1 MVDGPSNA
9 HLGAVLGTCLVVV
22 TGAWLPWV
30 RKSVRYLDGDPYV
43 TGEWLQ
49 GLSTGFEGF
58 DILILGAVAV
68 AVVVA
73 LLSRYCGWY
82 ADIGLVAPGAVV
94 LWIAGKVTAE
104 YRAVDHYV
112 IRPGLVLVL
121 VGGLLLVGLGAKRP
135 LRHVLVAGSDA
146 SPRR

>member
-1 MVDGPSNA
+1 MVDGPSNV
-9 HLGAVLGTCLVVV
+9 HLGAVFGACLVVV
-22 TGAWLPWV
+22 TGTWLPWV

-68 AVVVA
+68 AVVLA

-135 LRHVLVAGSDA
+135 LRHVLVVGSDA